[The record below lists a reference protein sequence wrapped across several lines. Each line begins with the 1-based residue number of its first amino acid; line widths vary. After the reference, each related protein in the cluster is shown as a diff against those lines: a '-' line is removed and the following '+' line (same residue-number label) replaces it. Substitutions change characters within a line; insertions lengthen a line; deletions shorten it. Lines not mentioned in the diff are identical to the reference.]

1 MTGNSCLVCETV
13 FKDDSSLVGDE
24 DTPAEGEHAGS
35 SEDSVRA
42 EIFDTLTELYLF
54 FRDADLSHREVNR
67 LLHIF
72 RNPRFNLRA
81 LRRWRNWVDVRR
93 WGMARAPADM
103 VPWKTEEIV
112 VRGPK
117 GMQMK
122 LLLHFRDTELIL
134 KKLVRTFS
142 SKKGFVWK
150 PRKIHRKK
158 NNERV
163 FEGPETG
170 DWMHAAQKE
179 INDEDALILGVLI
192 YSDSTQASRNGRR
205 NAWPVLISLIN
216 IPAELRGV
224 EPGHTLAAVL
234 PFPPE
239 WASSTEKTRVFQEA
253 IKINLAP
260 IMRESASAPVR
271 FFYCTDADGKVHKA
285 VPCLYGYPADF
296 PESSRASATLQQGSH
311 RPCANCYADKGEFTM
326 MVGKVDP
333 RTPEKQRDIVRQIL
347 ACKKQSDADD
357 VRRLWSTHPIEC
369 VLHRWNFADTEWG
382 NVYLACL
389 ADTLHVLDS
398 GVLIH
403 MMDTY
408 IEPLG
413 KVEMRLLEQRKK
425 EFKAITPSVLLR
437 IPRGSAFFSSGANY
451 AAFEHRSM
459 MQIMPILVADE
470 SALKGGEEGELR
482 ALQVKAFRLFAVF
495 YKAFLGVDRHTHTTI
510 AIARQHAIALVELL
524 PRAFP
529 KQASHWRLS
538 KIHMIRHLLD
548 NVVHRGMPHHYS
560 TEMWERTHKGTV
572 KGPVRGS
579 NWSDIPRRIV
589 EEEVQR
595 EVYREVAAD
604 AGGGRQYATALSEA
618 IKTRKPVL
626 TKKYRIMRIGGESD
640 PVYNEY
646 TAALGDEMKGMADE
660 FKALGLST
668 NNVQVHTAVAIPRTR
683 GGELVAKGTFVKA
696 SPRERWYSDVALLN
710 NKKGDWFARCLCIFR
725 AVDREGD
732 WKGYAYVRY
741 YEGAGRCKLTG
752 CKQLHKKVDKVFTEF
767 VETVNGVHFS
777 RDRNTLILTI
787 HEAYRITGEVARPV
801 TEHGFS
807 VQHLTNTR
815 IVNIRGSVPEGGL
828 PHLQG
833 VEDALK
839 GHYRV
844 MLMKRAIAAKRFQFD
859 YSASIADVDYGLML
873 EWLGEAWTRVR
884 AVTMQRSWWR
894 AGCVPPSWPPLMAY
908 LSDTSAT
915 GMFEPLIAICV
926 ELQLLIEKFKMRPAC
941 YMTAAEFVNCDAGL
955 CVEQGFRATP
965 AASASD
971 DSSGEMSLP
980 DGPLLRDERSR
991 RRVIRNVTN
1000 AYVERADALGIPPAL
1015 VPAEVGASNQEVIS
1029 RLGRTPVKRARAGMR
1044 PEDVP
1049 APAVRETED
1058 DE

>member
-1 MTGNSCLVCETV
+1 
-13 FKDDSSLVGDE
+13 
-24 DTPAEGEHAGS
+24 
-35 SEDSVRA
+35 
-42 EIFDTLTELYLF
+42 
-54 FRDADLSHREVNR
+54 
-67 LLHIF
+67 
-72 RNPRFNLRA
+72 
-81 LRRWRNWVDVRR
+81 
-93 WGMARAPADM
+93 
-103 VPWKTEEIV
+103 
-112 VRGPK
+112 
-117 GMQMK
+117 
-122 LLLHFRDTELIL
+122 
-134 KKLVRTFS
+134 
-142 SKKGFVWK
+142 
-150 PRKIHRKK
+150 
-158 NNERV
+158 
-163 FEGPETG
+163 
-170 DWMHAAQKE
+170 
-179 INDEDALILGVLI
+179 
-192 YSDSTQASRNGRR
+192 
-205 NAWPVLISLIN
+205 
-216 IPAELRGV
+216 
-224 EPGHTLAAVL
+224 
-234 PFPPE
+234 
-239 WASSTEKTRVFQEA
+239 
-253 IKINLAP
+253 
-260 IMRESASAPVR
+260 
-271 FFYCTDADGKVHKA
+271 
-285 VPCLYGYPADF
+285 
-296 PESSRASATLQQGSH
+296 
-311 RPCANCYADKGEFTM
+311 
-326 MVGKVDP
+326 
-333 RTPEKQRDIVRQIL
+333 
-347 ACKKQSDADD
+347 
-357 VRRLWSTHPIEC
+357 
-369 VLHRWNFADTEWG
+369 
-382 NVYLACL
+382 
-389 ADTLHVLDS
+389 
-398 GVLIH
+398 
-403 MMDTY
+403 
-408 IEPLG
+408 
-413 KVEMRLLEQRKK
+413 
-425 EFKAITPSVLLR
+425 
-437 IPRGSAFFSSGANY
+437 
-451 AAFEHRSM
+451 
-459 MQIMPILVADE
+459 
-470 SALKGGEEGELR
+470 
-482 ALQVKAFRLFAVF
+482 
-495 YKAFLGVDRHTHTTI
+495 
-510 AIARQHAIALVELL
+510 
-524 PRAFP
+524 
-529 KQASHWRLS
+529 
-538 KIHMIRHLLD
+538 
-548 NVVHRGMPHHYS
+548 MPHHYS

-741 YEGAGRCKLTG
+741 YEGAGRCKLMG
-752 CKQLHKKVDKVFTEF
+752 CKQLHKKVDKSATMGDLKGLLATAHPDDVFCFHEINFLPSRLPKTYIPDKRVGAERI
-767 VETVNGVHFS
+767 VSVGILYNATGSCSAVPLVVLSPYDRPERRRGSAACRKVAVRYTHRGRLTPEVRDNV

-787 HEAYRITGEVARPV
+787 HEAHRITGEVARPV

-807 VQHLTNTR
+807 VQHLNNTR

-873 EWLGEAWTRVR
+873 EWLGEAWTRVC

-915 GMFEPLIAICV
+915 GMFEPLIAISV

-955 CVEQGFRATP
+955 CVEQAFRATP

-1049 APAVRETED
+1049 DPAVRETED

>member
-13 FKDDSSLVGDE
+13 FQDDSSLVGDE

-42 EIFDTLTELYLF
+42 EIFDTLTELYIF

-163 FEGPETG
+163 FKGPETAHRHV
-170 DWMHAAQKE
+170 WCTWQKE

-253 IKINLAP
+253 IKIILAP

-311 RPCANCYADKGEFTM
+311 RPCANCYADKGELTM

-357 VRRLWSTHPIEC
+357 VRRLWSTHPIEVCFDFDRILC

-413 KVEMRLLEQRKK
+413 KVEMRLLERRKK

-437 IPRGSAFFSSGANY
+437 IPGGSAFFSSGANY

-459 MQIMPILVADE
+459 MQIMPILVVDE

-529 KQASHWRLS
+529 KQASHWRLP

-618 IKTRKPVL
+618 STGVL
-626 TKKYRIMRIGGESD
+626 GGESD

-668 NNVQVHTAVAIPRTR
+668 NNVQVHTAVSIPRTR

-752 CKQLHKKVDKVFTEF
+752 CKQLHKKVDKV
-767 VETVNGVHFS
+767 S

-787 HEAYRITGEVARPV
+787 HEAHRITGEVARPV

-873 EWLGEAWTRVR
+873 EWPEEAWTGVR

-908 LSDTSAT
+908 LGDTSAT

-1044 PEDVP
+1044 PEDVLD
-1049 APAVRETED
+1049 PAVRETED

>member
-1 MTGNSCLVCETV
+1 MVRCILIT
-13 FKDDSSLVGDE
+13 FSLVGDE
-24 DTPAEGEHAGS
+24 DTPADGEPAES

-54 FRDADLSHREVNR
+54 FPDADLSHREVNR

-103 VPWKTEEIV
+103 VSSKTEEIV

-122 LLLHFRDTELIL
+122 LLLHFRDTDLIL

-142 SKKGFVWK
+142 SKKGCVWK

-239 WASSTEKTRVFQEA
+239 WASPTEKTRVFQEA
-253 IKINLAP
+253 LKIILAP

-311 RPCANCYADKGEFTM
+311 RPCANCYADKGELTM

-333 RTPEKQRDIVRQIL
+333 RTPEKQRNIVRQIL
-347 ACKKQSDADD
+347 ACKTQSHAD
-357 VRRLWSTHPIEC
+357 EC

-398 GVLIH
+398 DVMIH

-413 KVEMRLLEQRKK
+413 KVEMRLLERRKK

-437 IPRGSAFFSSGANY
+437 IPGGSSFFSSGANY

-482 ALQVKAFRLFAVF
+482 ALQVKAFRLFAV
-495 YKAFLGVDRHTHTTI
+495 
-510 AIARQHAIALVELL
+510 LVELL

-529 KQASHWRLS
+529 KQASHWRLP

-626 TKKYRIMRIGGESD
+626 TKKYRIGGESD
-640 PVYNEY
+640 PVYDEY

-668 NNVQVHTAVAIPRTR
+668 NNMQVHTAVAIPRTR
-683 GGELVAKGTFVKA
+683 GRELVAKGTFVKA

-725 AVDREGD
+725 AVDRDGE

-741 YEGAGRCKLTG
+741 YEGAGICKLTG
-752 CKQLHKKVDKVFTEF
+752 CKQLHKQVEKVRPERRRGSAACRKVAVRYTHRGRLTPEVRDNVYSVCTVFTEF

-787 HEAYRITGEVARPV
+787 HEAHRITGEVTRPV

-807 VQHLTNTR
+807 MQHLTNTR

-884 AVTMQRSWWR
+884 AATMQRSWWR

-926 ELQLLIEKFKMRPAC
+926 ELQLLIEKFKMRHARF
-941 YMTAAEFVNCDAGL
+941 MTAAEFVNREAGL

-1000 AYVERADALGIPPAL
+1000 AYVERAYALGIPPAL

-1029 RLGRTPVKRARAGMR
+1029 RLGRTPIKRARTGMR

-1049 APAVRETED
+1049 DPAVRETED

>member
-1 MTGNSCLVCETV
+1 
-13 FKDDSSLVGDE
+13 
-24 DTPAEGEHAGS
+24 
-35 SEDSVRA
+35 
-42 EIFDTLTELYLF
+42 
-54 FRDADLSHREVNR
+54 
-67 LLHIF
+67 
-72 RNPRFNLRA
+72 
-81 LRRWRNWVDVRR
+81 
-93 WGMARAPADM
+93 
-103 VPWKTEEIV
+103 
-112 VRGPK
+112 
-117 GMQMK
+117 
-122 LLLHFRDTELIL
+122 
-134 KKLVRTFS
+134 
-142 SKKGFVWK
+142 
-150 PRKIHRKK
+150 
-158 NNERV
+158 
-163 FEGPETG
+163 
-170 DWMHAAQKE
+170 
-179 INDEDALILGVLI
+179 
-192 YSDSTQASRNGRR
+192 
-205 NAWPVLISLIN
+205 
-216 IPAELRGV
+216 
-224 EPGHTLAAVL
+224 
-234 PFPPE
+234 
-239 WASSTEKTRVFQEA
+239 
-253 IKINLAP
+253 
-260 IMRESASAPVR
+260 
-271 FFYCTDADGKVHKA
+271 
-285 VPCLYGYPADF
+285 
-296 PESSRASATLQQGSH
+296 
-311 RPCANCYADKGEFTM
+311 
-326 MVGKVDP
+326 
-333 RTPEKQRDIVRQIL
+333 
-347 ACKKQSDADD
+347 
-357 VRRLWSTHPIEC
+357 
-369 VLHRWNFADTEWG
+369 
-382 NVYLACL
+382 
-389 ADTLHVLDS
+389 
-398 GVLIH
+398 
-403 MMDTY
+403 MDTY

-413 KVEMRLLEQRKK
+413 KVEMRLLERRKK

-437 IPRGSAFFSSGANY
+437 IPGGSSFFSSGANY

-529 KQASHWRLS
+529 KQASHWRLP

-640 PVYNEY
+640 PVYDEY

-725 AVDREGD
+725 AVDRDGE

-741 YEGAGRCKLTG
+741 YEGAGICKLTG
-752 CKQLHKKVDKVFTEF
+752 CKQLHKQVEKV
-767 VETVNGVHFS
+767 S

-787 HEAYRITGEVARPV
+787 HEAHRITGEVARPV

-884 AVTMQRSWWR
+884 AATMQRSWWR

-1029 RLGRTPVKRARAGMR
+1029 RLGRMPIKRACAGMR

-1049 APAVRETED
+1049 DPAVRETED